1 MRSFRIGIGLLLVT
15 ALAFAGGGQES
26 EDIVLRVASASLGPA
41 TMDVFMAGVEEFEAA
56 NPGVS
61 VEWDTS
67 AGDDY
72 QFAGLPS
79 LLESDTPPDLFFEW
93 GGNRVA
99 NQMMDGYAMEV
110 SDLAAELR
118 PDFSN
123 SAWTGFEFDG
133 GVYGIPLAQDITIQ
147 MWYNANVFN
156 DLGLSPPETWD
167 EFMAVNDALVEAGVT
182 PIVMGNADAWVAGNF
197 VGLMLYRVA
206 GNEKA
211 QAIMNL
217 EPGYSLADPD
227 FVEALQIAYDMGQAG
242 YVNADMNTLGYAESF
257 PRIVDGSAAMYPLG
271 SWYPSEIEYVGIPF
285 EEIGHNY
292 FMLPPIPGGNGDQS
306 SILGLNTGYVI
317 NANTEHKDLVY
328 DLVRTLFSQEQMVLH
343 SREAA
348 TIVTRPEANVGES
361 EVAQRMVAD
370 LAASTSVVAP
380 PDTGYNLE
388 MAGALYEAIA
398 RVFEGEVTPQVAL
411 EEAEAR
417 INYLRE

>member
-1 MRSFRIGIGLLLVT
+1 MRSFRVACGLILV
-15 ALAFAGGGQES
+15 ASLAFAGGGRES
-26 EDIVLRVASASLGPA
+26 DEIVLRVASASLGPA
-41 TMDVFMAGVEEFEAA
+41 TMDIFMDGVAEFEAA
-56 NPGVS
+56 NPGVT

-99 NQMMDGYAMEV
+99 NHVADGYAMDV
-110 SDLAAELR
+110 SDLAEELR

-147 MWYNANVFN
+147 MWYNASFFDEV
-156 DLGLSPPETWD
+156 GISPPTTWD
-167 EFMAVNDALVEAGVT
+167 EFMTVNEALLDAGVT

-206 GNEKA
+206 GNDKA

-227 FVEALQIAYDMGQAG
+227 FVEALEIAYQMGQAG

-257 PRIVDGSAAMYPLG
+257 PLIVDGTAAMYPLG

-285 EEIGHNY
+285 EEIGHDY
-292 FMLPPIPGGNGDQS
+292 FMLPPIPGGSGDQS
-306 SILGLNTGYVI
+306 SILGLNTGYVV
-317 NANTEHKDLVY
+317 NAGTEHKDLVY
-328 DLVRTLFSQEQMVLH
+328 DLVRVLFGRDQMARH
-343 SREAA
+343 SAEAS
-348 TIVTRPEANVGES
+348 TIVARPAANVGES
-361 EVAQRMVAD
+361 EVARRMVAD
-370 LAASTSVVAP
+370 LASSTSVVAP